1 MKEVCWEFPLLGTGN
16 QSGNNIAAI
25 TMFKGS
31 GIMDGLAREV
41 CQNSL
46 DAKDKAL
53 SPDAPV
59 KVKFELIEIEKKEY
73 SMFDGYQKALDS
85 SIDYWSTSPLSTP
98 KIMEFLKNVKKAL
111 DLEKIPVLIMSDYNT
126 VGLNGVNAKQGEKS
140 FWDLLVNVEGL
151 SIKQD
156 ENSAGSF
163 GIGKHAPF
171 AYSSLNLVFYN
182 TLAQDGGRGFEG
194 VARLVT
200 TQKEYNGTLRPT
212 QPIGKY
218 LFLED
223 EYTGRPILPTDNCPL
238 SQLDI
243 FNRSEVGTDVAVFGF
258 KTNEY
263 DNWENSLAIA
273 IIKNF
278 VLAIL
283 NSKLEVEIKSPKIT
297 YIISKSNVESLLFKD
312 FSEEPQLKYTRQI
325 YETLTKVDPIKVTI
339 EEKDDLSIYVKYED
353 SYAQS
358 LSRFRSTG
366 MLINT
371 TTVDVLPHF
380 SVVIIVNDVGDMVL
394 SKTLREAEPPQH
406 TEWRAKNITDNTP
419 LKNRA
424 ARDLRKIGKEIQRIL
439 DEFEKADITDKMD
452 AGVGNFLPDATDDS
466 GSREGND
473 GLKTDIKIHEIS
485 TYDGKIIYSHRQYET
500 AESGEGV
507 STSKLGIKTGKK
519 KRKKKKLVKITVVE
533 PKTGG
538 NKGVVSGSGNVK
550 IITPKIIDQR
560 IFYKAANKYQF
571 YVNSPQDYSRVF
583 LQFYAGRDDDKI
595 DSIVVKNVKQENIPR
610 MEVNSQKIGPISLH
624 QGDNTLF
631 IEFENS
637 EIMALVPVFTMEVTN
652 EKQRD

>member
-1 MKEVCWEFPLLGTGN
+1 MKEVCWDFPLLGTGN

-46 DAKDKAL
+46 DAKDKTL
-53 SPDAPV
+53 PPDTPV
-59 KVKFELIEIEKKEY
+59 KVKFELVEIEKKEY
-73 SMFDGYQKALDS
+73 SMFEGYQKALES

-98 KIMEFLKNVKKAL
+98 KIMEFLGNVKKAL

-163 GIGKHAPF
+163 GIGKNAPF
-171 AYSSLNLVFYN
+171 AYSALNLVFYN

-218 LFLED
+218 LYLED

-243 FNRSEVGTDVAVFGF
+243 FNRNEIGTDVAVFGF

-263 DNWENSLAIA
+263 EDWERNIAIA

-312 FSEEPQLKYTRQI
+312 FSDEPQLKYTRQV

-353 SYAQS
+353 AYAQS

-380 SVVIIVNDVGDMVL
+380 SVVIIVNDVGEMGL

-406 TEWRAKNITDNTP
+406 TEWKAKNITDNAP

-452 AGVGNFLPDATDDS
+452 AGIGNYLPDSTDES
-466 GSREGND
+466 GSHEGND
-473 GLKTDIKIHEIS
+473 GLKTDIKINEIS
-485 TYDGKIIYSHRQYET
+485 TYDGRVMYNRQYET
-500 AESGEGV
+500 AESGEGAKTPK
-507 STSKLGIKTGKK
+507 SGIKTGRK
-519 KRKKKKLVKITVVE
+519 KRKKKKPVQIPVVE
-533 PKTGG
+533 PKKGE
-538 NKGVVSGSGNVK
+538 NKGIISGTGKVK
-550 IITPKIIDQR
+550 IVSPKIIEQR

-583 LQFYAGRDDDKI
+583 LQFYAGRDDDKN
-595 DSIVVKNVKQENIPR
+595 DPVVVKNVKLENIPR
-610 MEVNSQKIGPISLH
+610 IEVNSQKIGPISLH

-652 EKQRD
+652 EKQSD

>member
-1 MKEVCWEFPLLGTGN
+1 MKEVCWDFPLLGTGN

-46 DAKDKAL
+46 DAKDKTL
-53 SPDAPV
+53 PPDTPV
-59 KVKFELIEIEKKEY
+59 KVKFELVEIEKKEY
-73 SMFDGYQKALDS
+73 SMFEGYKKALES
-85 SIDYWSTSPLSTP
+85 SIDYWSTSHLSTP
-98 KIMEFLKNVKKAL
+98 KIMEFLGNVKKAL

-126 VGLNGVNAKQGEKS
+126 VGLNGVNAKQGEIS

-163 GIGKHAPF
+163 GIGKNAPF
-171 AYSSLNLVFYN
+171 AYSALNLVFYN

-200 TQKEYNGTLRPT
+200 TQKKYNGTLRPT

-218 LFLED
+218 LYLED

-243 FNRSEVGTDVAVFGF
+243 FNRNEIGTDVAIFGF

-263 DNWENSLAIA
+263 EDWERNIAIA

-297 YIISKSNVESLLFKD
+297 YIISKSNLESLLFKD
-312 FSEEPQLKYTRQI
+312 FSDESQLKYTRQI
-325 YETLTKVDPIKVTI
+325 FETLTKVEPIKVTI

-353 SYAQS
+353 AYAQS

-371 TTVDVLPHF
+371 TTSDVLPHF
-380 SVVIIVNDVGDMVL
+380 SVVIIVNDVGEMGL
-394 SKTLREAEPPQH
+394 SQTLRESEPPQH
-406 TEWRAKNITDNTP
+406 TEWKAKNITDNAT

-452 AGVGNFLPDATDDS
+452 AGIGNYLPDSTDES

-473 GLKTDIKIHEIS
+473 ALKTDIKINEIL
-485 TYDGKIIYSHRQYET
+485 TYDGKVVYSRQYET
-500 AESGEGV
+500 AESGEGAK
-507 STSKLGIKTGKK
+507 TSKSGIKTGMK
-519 KRKKKKLVKITVVE
+519 KRKKKKPAQIPVVE
-533 PKTGG
+533 TKKGE
-538 NKGVVSGSGNVK
+538 NKGVISGNGKVK
-550 IITPKIIDQR
+550 IVSPKIIDQR

-571 YVNSPQDYSRVF
+571 YVNSPQNYSRVF
-583 LQFYAGRDDDKI
+583 LQFYAGRDDDKN
-595 DSIVVKNVKQENIPR
+595 DSIVVKNVKLENIPR
-610 MEVNSQKIGPISLH
+610 IDVNSQRIGPISLH

-652 EKQRD
+652 EKQSD

>member
-1 MKEVCWEFPLLGTGN
+1 MKEVCWDFPLLGTGN

-46 DAKDKAL
+46 DAKDKTL
-53 SPDAPV
+53 PPDTPV
-59 KVKFELIEIEKKEY
+59 KVKFELVEIEKKEY
-73 SMFDGYQKALDS
+73 SMFEGYQKALES
-85 SIDYWSTSPLSTP
+85 SIDYWSTSPLRTP
-98 KIMEFLKNVKKAL
+98 KIMEFLGNVKKAL

-163 GIGKHAPF
+163 GIGKNAPF
-171 AYSSLNLVFYN
+171 AYSALNLVFYN

-218 LFLED
+218 LYLED

-243 FNRSEVGTDVAVFGF
+243 FNRNKIGTDVAVFGF

-263 DNWENSLAIA
+263 EDWERNIAIA

-312 FSEEPQLKYTRQI
+312 FSDEPQLKYTRQV

-353 SYAQS
+353 AYAQS

-380 SVVIIVNDVGDMVL
+380 SVVIIVNDVGEMGL

-406 TEWRAKNITDNTP
+406 TEWKAKNITDNAP

-452 AGVGNFLPDATDDS
+452 AGIGNYLPDSTDES
-466 GSREGND
+466 GSHEGND
-473 GLKTDIKIHEIS
+473 GLKTDIKINEIS
-485 TYDGKIIYSHRQYET
+485 TYDGRVMYNRQYET
-500 AESGEGV
+500 AESGEGAKTPK
-507 STSKLGIKTGKK
+507 SGIKTGRK
-519 KRKKKKLVKITVVE
+519 KRKKKKPVQIPVVE
-533 PKTGG
+533 PKKGE
-538 NKGVVSGSGNVK
+538 NKGVISGTGKVK
-550 IITPKIIDQR
+550 IISPKIIEQR

-583 LQFYAGRDDDKI
+583 LQFYAGRDDDKN
-595 DSIVVKNVKQENIPR
+595 DPVVVKNVKLENIPR
-610 MEVNSQKIGPISLH
+610 IEVNSQKIGPISLH

-652 EKQRD
+652 EKQSD

>member
-1 MKEVCWEFPLLGTGN
+1 MKEVCWDFPLLGTGN

-46 DAKDKAL
+46 DAKDKSL
-53 SPDAPV
+53 PLDTPV
-59 KVKFELIEIEKKEY
+59 KVKFELVEIEKKEY
-73 SMFDGYQKALDS
+73 SMFEGYQKALDS
-85 SIDYWSTSPLSTP
+85 SIDYWSTSPLRTP
-98 KIMEFLKNVKKAL
+98 KIMEFLGNVKKAL

-126 VGLNGVNAKQGEKS
+126 VGLNGVNAEQGEKS

-163 GIGKHAPF
+163 GIGKNAPF
-171 AYSSLNLVFYN
+171 AYSALNLVFYN

-200 TQKEYNGTLRPT
+200 TQKEYNGTFRPT

-218 LFLED
+218 LYLED
-223 EYTGRPILPTDNCPL
+223 EYTGRPISPTDNCPL

-243 FNRSEVGTDVAVFGF
+243 FNRNEIGTDVAVFGF

-263 DNWENSLAIA
+263 EDWEKNIAIA

-297 YIISKSNVESLLFKD
+297 YNISKSNVENLLFKD
-312 FSEEPQLKYTRQI
+312 FSDEPQLKYTRQI
-325 YETLTKVDPIKVTI
+325 YETLTKI
-339 EEKDDLSIYVKYED
+339 
-353 SYAQS
+353 
-358 LSRFRSTG
+358 
-366 MLINT
+366 
-371 TTVDVLPHF
+371 
-380 SVVIIVNDVGDMVL
+380 
-394 SKTLREAEPPQH
+394 
-406 TEWRAKNITDNTP
+406 
-419 LKNRA
+419 
-424 ARDLRKIGKEIQRIL
+424 
-439 DEFEKADITDKMD
+439 
-452 AGVGNFLPDATDDS
+452 
-466 GSREGND
+466 
-473 GLKTDIKIHEIS
+473 
-485 TYDGKIIYSHRQYET
+485 
-500 AESGEGV
+500 
-507 STSKLGIKTGKK
+507 
-519 KRKKKKLVKITVVE
+519 VE
-533 PKTGG
+533 PKKGE
-538 NKGVVSGSGNVK
+538 NKGVISGNGKVK
-550 IITPKIIDQR
+550 IVSPKIIDQR

-583 LQFYAGRDDDKI
+583 LQFYAGRDDDKN
-595 DSIVVKNVKQENIPR
+595 DPVVVKNVKLENIPR
-610 MEVNSQKIGPISLH
+610 IDVNSQKIGPISLH

-637 EIMALVPVFTMEVTN
+637 EIMALVPVFTMEVVTN
-652 EKQRD
+652 EKQSD

>member
-1 MKEVCWEFPLLGTGN
+1 MYSPFRRPK
-16 QSGNNIAAI
+16 
-25 TMFKGS
+25 
-31 GIMDGLAREV
+31 
-41 CQNSL
+41 
-46 DAKDKAL
+46 L
-53 SPDAPV
+53 SR
-59 KVKFELIEIEKKEY
+59 
-73 SMFDGYQKALDS
+73 SRCG
-85 SIDYWSTSPLSTP
+85 
-98 KIMEFLKNVKKAL
+98 
-111 DLEKIPVLIMSDYNT
+111 
-126 VGLNGVNAKQGEKS
+126 
-140 FWDLLVNVEGL
+140 
-151 SIKQD
+151 
-156 ENSAGSF
+156 
-163 GIGKHAPF
+163 
-171 AYSSLNLVFYN
+171 
-182 TLAQDGGRGFEG
+182 
-194 VARLVT
+194 
-200 TQKEYNGTLRPT
+200 
-212 QPIGKY
+212 
-218 LFLED
+218 
-223 EYTGRPILPTDNCPL
+223 L

-243 FNRSEVGTDVAVFGF
+243 FNRNEIGTDVAVFGF

-263 DNWENSLAIA
+263 EDWERNIAIA

-312 FSEEPQLKYTRQI
+312 FSDEPQLKYTRQV

-353 SYAQS
+353 AYAQS

-380 SVVIIVNDVGDMVL
+380 SVVIIVNDVGEMGL

-406 TEWRAKNITDNTP
+406 TEWKAKNITDNAP

-452 AGVGNFLPDATDDS
+452 AGIGNYLPDSTDES
-466 GSREGND
+466 GSHEGND
-473 GLKTDIKIHEIS
+473 GLKTDIKINEIS
-485 TYDGKIIYSHRQYET
+485 TYDGRVMYNRQYET
-500 AESGEGV
+500 AESGEWAKTPK
-507 STSKLGIKTGKK
+507 SGIKTGRK
-519 KRKKKKLVKITVVE
+519 KRKKKKPVQIPVVE
-533 PKTGG
+533 PKKGE
-538 NKGVVSGSGNVK
+538 NKGVISGTGKVK
-550 IITPKIIDQR
+550 IISPKIIEQR

-583 LQFYAGRDDDKI
+583 LQFYAGRDDDKN
-595 DSIVVKNVKQENIPR
+595 DPVVVKNVKLENIPR
-610 MEVNSQKIGPISLH
+610 IEVNSQKIGPISLH

-652 EKQRD
+652 EKQSD

>member
-1 MKEVCWEFPLLGTGN
+1 MKEVCWDFPLLGTGN

-46 DAKDKAL
+46 DAKDKSL
-53 SPDAPV
+53 PPDTPV
-59 KVKFELIEIEKKEY
+59 KVKFELVEIEKKEY
-73 SMFDGYQKALDS
+73 SMFEGYQKALES
-85 SIDYWSTSPLSTP
+85 SIDYWANSPLRTP
-98 KIMEFLKNVKKAL
+98 KIMEFLGNVKKAL

-126 VGLNGVNAKQGEKS
+126 VGLNGVNAAQGEKS

-151 SIKQD
+151 SDKQD

-163 GIGKHAPF
+163 GIGKNAPF
-171 AYSSLNLVFYN
+171 AYSALNLVFYN

-200 TQKEYNGTLRPT
+200 TQKEYNGTFRPT

-218 LFLED
+218 LYLED

-243 FNRSEVGTDVAVFGF
+243 FNRKEIGTDVAVFGF

-263 DNWENSLAIA
+263 EDWERNIAIA

-312 FSEEPQLKYTRQI
+312 FSDEPQLKYTRQI

-353 SYAQS
+353 AYAQS

-371 TTVDVLPHF
+371 TFGDVLPHF
-380 SVVIIVNDVGDMVL
+380 SVVIIVNDVGEMRL

-406 TEWRAKNITDNTP
+406 TEWKAKNITDNAP

-452 AGVGNFLPDATDDS
+452 AGIGNYLPDSTDES
-466 GSREGND
+466 GSHEGND
-473 GLKTDIKIHEIS
+473 GLKTDIKINEIS
-485 TYDGKIIYSHRQYET
+485 TYDGRVMYNRQYET
-500 AESGEGV
+500 AESGEGAKTPK
-507 STSKLGIKTGKK
+507 SGIKTGKK
-519 KRKKKKLVKITVVE
+519 KRKKKKPVQIPVVE
-533 PKTGG
+533 PKTGE
-538 NKGVVSGSGNVK
+538 NKGVILGNGKVK
-550 IITPKIIDQR
+550 IVSPKIIDQR

-583 LQFYAGRDDDKI
+583 LQFYAGRDDDKN
-595 DSIVVKNVKQENIPR
+595 DPVVVKNVKLENIPR
-610 MEVNSQKIGPISLH
+610 IDVNSQKIGPISLR

-652 EKQRD
+652 EKQSD

>member
-297 YIISKSNVESLLFKD
+297 YTISKSNVESLLFKD

>member
-1 MKEVCWEFPLLGTGN
+1 MKEVCWDFPLLGTGN

-46 DAKDKAL
+46 DAKDKTL
-53 SPDAPV
+53 PPDIPV
-59 KVKFELIEIEKKEY
+59 KVKFELVEIEKKEY
-73 SMFDGYQKALDS
+73 SMFEGYQKALES

-98 KIMEFLKNVKKAL
+98 KIMEFLGNVKKAL

-163 GIGKHAPF
+163 GIGKNAPF
-171 AYSSLNLVFYN
+171 AYSALNLVFYN

-218 LFLED
+218 LYLED

-243 FNRSEVGTDVAVFGF
+243 FNRNEIGTDVAVFGF

-263 DNWENSLAIA
+263 EDWERNIAIA

-312 FSEEPQLKYTRQI
+312 FSDEPQLKYTRQV

-353 SYAQS
+353 AYAQS

-380 SVVIIVNDVGDMVL
+380 SVVIIVNDVGEMGL

-406 TEWRAKNITDNTP
+406 TEWKAKNITDNAP

-452 AGVGNFLPDATDDS
+452 AGIGNYLPDSTDES
-466 GSREGND
+466 GSHEGND
-473 GLKTDIKIHEIS
+473 GLKTDIKINEIS
-485 TYDGKIIYSHRQYET
+485 TYDGRVMYNRQYET
-500 AESGEGV
+500 AESGEGAKTPK
-507 STSKLGIKTGKK
+507 SGIKTGRK
-519 KRKKKKLVKITVVE
+519 KRKKKKPVQIPVVE
-533 PKTGG
+533 PKKGE
-538 NKGVVSGSGNVK
+538 NKGIISGIGKVK
-550 IITPKIIDQR
+550 IVSPKIIEQR

-583 LQFYAGRDDDKI
+583 LQFYAGRDDDKN
-595 DSIVVKNVKQENIPR
+595 DPVVVKNVKLENIPR
-610 MEVNSQKIGPISLH
+610 IEVNSQKIGPISLH

-652 EKQRD
+652 EKQSD